1 MPQIYYLPDQRL
13 VAAEDAETILETS
26 VVSGI
31 PHTHVCGGSARCST
45 CRVWILEG
53 LEWCAPRNDAEQ
65 NLAHRL
71 GFEPRIRLACQTQI
85 FGEGRI
91 TLRRLALD
99 AEDAEVLD
107 AQQDSHDAATPF
119 GEEKQIAILFADLRQ
134 FTSFS
139 ELLPAYDVIY
149 VLNRYYRRMGKIIE
163 QCGGM
168 VNNYMGDGLM
178 ALFGLEDAEGAAHRA
193 VQAAVEMQ
201 AAMEIF
207 NDYLDSLYRRHL
219 QVGIG
224 IHFGQVVVGSV
235 GSSSKDRRM
244 TAIGDAVNY
253 ASRIEAATKRVGAK
267 ILISEETYAQVLQ
280 KVKVDRHCKLDIP
293 GKSGQ
298 YTLYEVVDIERQT
311 VVVQTAHAAHPM
323 PSPSLFWQ
331 RLLLLVRRLYA
342 GFKRFLRRSFSR

>member
-13 VAAEDAETILETS
+13 VTADDAETILETS

-45 CRVWILEG
+45 CRVWIVEG
-53 LEWCAPRNDAEQ
+53 LDCCAPRNDAEQ
-65 NLAHRL
+65 SLAHRL

-91 TLRRLALD
+91 TLRRLAFD
-99 AEDAEVLD
+99 AEDAETLD
-107 AQQDSHDAATPF
+107 AQQSIHDVASPF

-178 ALFGLEDAEGAAHRA
+178 ALFGLDEPDGATHRA

-201 AAMEIF
+201 EAMSIF
-207 NDYLDSLYRRHL
+207 NSYLDSLYRRHL

-235 GSSSKDRRM
+235 GSSSKDRRI

-267 ILISEETYAQVLQ
+267 ILISEEAYTQIWQ
-280 KVKVDRHCKLDIP
+280 TVKVERQCKLDIP

-298 YTLYEVVDIERQT
+298 YTLYEVGDIERQT
-311 VVVQTAHAAHPM
+311 RIIQNVDLSTHRS
-323 PSPSLFWQ
+323 SPLLFRQ
-331 RLLLLVRRLYA
+331 RIHLFIRHLKA
-342 GFKRFLRRSFSR
+342 GLKRFLSRFL